1 MKKGIDVS
9 TLQGEIDWSGV
20 DVDFAM
26 LKATQGRGETR
37 ATEKLRI
44 FTDSKF
50 RRNVAAASERG
61 IALGCYHYFTAADAD
76 EALYEAEHFC
86 RVIEPYRSKLKLW
99 AAVDVESER
108 WLAGVGKKRLTTVV
122 SAFTEFVRSAGF
134 RPMIYTNPDFIRHRF
149 DSLPDADVWLAHWNV
164 KRPMDVERLK
174 VWQYGLENVDGIG
187 LCDVNYGWFDDVV
200 PTSGAT
206 VGNRTLKVGESYT
219 LKSGDVYSNGKAIPQ
234 RLVGKSFPIKQV
246 KSDRVLLSVINSWVM
261 I

>member
-20 DVDFAM
+20 DADFAM

-37 ATEKLRI
+37 ATEKLRV

-50 RRNVAAASERG
+50 RRNVTAASERG
-61 IALGCYHYFTAADAD
+61 IALGCYHYFTAADDD

-86 RVIEPYRSKLKLW
+86 RVIEPYHSKLKLW

-108 WLAGVGKKRLTTVV
+108 WLAGVGKKKLTSAV
-122 SAFTEFVRSAGF
+122 SAFTEFVKNAGF

-149 DSLPDADVWLAHWNV
+149 DALPDADVWLAHWNV
-164 KRPMDVERLK
+164 RRPMSVDRLK
-174 VWQYGLENVDGIG
+174 LWQYGLENVDGIG

-200 PTSGAT
+200 PADASKAL
-206 VGNRTLKVGESYT
+206 RVGESYT
-219 LKSGDVYSNGKAIPQ
+219 LKPGDVYSNGKAIPQ